1 MNVKI
6 GKMIRVISG
15 HDSLSQPA
23 KHARA
28 VTHIQSPTV
37 GPGKD
42 FHRKNIISDLFN
54 FSMFNVFSPLS
65 CFYQIYLKQLFQI
78 FLILKMSVLSFRKMI
93 IEKTLFQI
101 YSTSVCSMSFY
112 IYLFFSLYSFVQ
124 SPTAQ
129 HSCDKFLRV
138 F

>member
-1 MNVKI
+1 MC
-6 GKMIRVISG
+6 
-15 HDSLSQPA
+15 
-23 KHARA
+23 
-28 VTHIQSPTV
+28 
-37 GPGKD
+37 KD
-42 FHRKNIISDLFN
+42 DHRKNIISDLFN

-112 IYLFFSLYSFVQ
+112 IYLVLSLYSFVQ

-129 HSCDKFLRV
+129 HSCDKFLSV
-138 F
+138 FKQLHILICYFYSVGI